1 MSGPAPIPPEEGVSP
16 SPARRLAGFV
26 LIPAVPLLALSVL
39 ALAVFY
45 AAPERFGAWL
55 ARLPGEA
62 YLRTALIFAPAS
74 LLAVVV
80 LATLYLRESAGD
92 EASGLRVAT
101 GMARAARLSL
111 AVSGPLLALVGVVRA
126 AAYLDAERVDGWLEA
141 LPATGYVTRALELAP
156 LVLALAVG
164 VAILMGFAPA
174 AGEAAPR
181 AAEARR
187 DVPLRT
193 RARMGRLAAEVV
205 LVVATPALALSLVGL
220 GLQVIAPG
228 RLARLLE
235 PLPGDAYLRLLLT
248 LAPAGL
254 LAVLLTAVLYL
265 LGPLDPR
272 RTQPMRRSEG
282 RRLRLPD
289 AWRSDL
295 AMVVLLSGLVAAV
308 AAGALLVGG
317 VLVLLLVR

>member
-1 MSGPAPIPPEEGVSP
+1 MSALPPIPPEDRVGP
-16 SPARRLAGFV
+16 SVARRLAGFV
-26 LIPAVPLLALSVL
+26 LIPAIPLLALSVL

-45 AAPERFGAWL
+45 AAPGRFSAWL
-55 ARLPGEA
+55 TRLPGEA

-92 EASGLRVAT
+92 EASGIRVAT

-126 AAYLDAERVDGWLEA
+126 AAYLDAARVDGWLEA
-141 LPATGYVTRALELAP
+141 LPATAYLRQALELAP

-164 VAILMGFAPA
+164 VAMLIGFAPA
-174 AGEAAPR
+174 SGGVAAP
-181 AAEARR
+181 ATEARR
-187 DVPLRT
+187 EAPLRT
-193 RARMGRLAAEVV
+193 RARVGRLAAEVV

-220 GLQVIAPG
+220 ALQLFAPG

-248 LAPAGL
+248 LAPVGL
-254 LAVLLTAVLYL
+254 LAVLLTAGLYL
-265 LGPLDPR
+265 LGPLDPG
-272 RTQPMRRSEG
+272 RTQPVHRAEE
-282 RRLRLPD
+282 RRLRLPE

-295 AMVVLLSGLVAAV
+295 AMVVLLAGLVAAV